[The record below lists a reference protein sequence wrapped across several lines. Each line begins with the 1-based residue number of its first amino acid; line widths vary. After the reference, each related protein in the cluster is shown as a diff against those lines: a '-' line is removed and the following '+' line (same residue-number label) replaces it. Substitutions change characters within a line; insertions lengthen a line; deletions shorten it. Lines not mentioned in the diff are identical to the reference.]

1 MKERLLNN
9 IGIKI
14 LSAVAAVILWVL
26 VVNVEDYMVTKTIS
40 DIPITVVNE
49 DSITELDKVYELDDD
64 GVVSIIVK
72 GRRSLVE
79 NLTAEDFVATADLS
93 KLSLTNAVQ
102 IQVKLVNAIGGRQL
116 SISCPENMVNV
127 KLENRMEKQIQVT
140 VRTEGEPAAGYAI
153 GTRTT
158 TPNMITISG
167 AESLIK
173 RVQSV
178 QVTVD
183 VSGASA
189 NVSTVEDL
197 VFLNTDG
204 ERVSN
209 KRLNAN
215 VTSVDASVEIVRT
228 KEIPVFVETS
238 GEVVTGY
245 GVASVEYQPTAIT
258 IAGKQE
264 DLDKIE
270 KLEIK
275 DLRVTGISEDSEF
288 TIEVAKYLPS
298 GIQVLE
304 GMEQIMVHVL
314 VETVIDR
321 DISLRSSNI
330 TITGQNE
337 VYTYAITNMDVGAVD
352 VPVLQVRGIQS
363 VIDALTVVDL
373 NPIVDVTDLQ
383 QGEYD
388 LDILYTEPDKVTV
401 KCIGKVHV
409 VVTAKNAITRGDTE

>member
-14 LSAVAAVILWVL
+14 LSAMAAVILWVL

-64 GVVSIIVK
+64 GLVSIIVK
-72 GRRSLVE
+72 GRRSVVE

-102 IQVKLVNAIGGRQL
+102 IQVKPVNAIGGRQL
-116 SISCPENMVNV
+116 SISCPESMVNV
-127 KLENRMEKQIQVT
+127 KLEKRMEKQIQVT

-153 GTRTT
+153 GTKTT

-183 VSGASA
+183 VSGASTD
-189 NVSTVEDL
+189 VSTVEDL

-204 ERVSN
+204 ERVRN
-209 KRLNAN
+209 KRLNPN
-215 VTSVDASVEIVRT
+215 VTSVDVSVEIVRT

-245 GVASVEYQPTAIT
+245 GVSSVEYQPTVIT

-275 DLRVTGISEDSEF
+275 NLRVTGISEDTEF
-288 TIEVAKYLPS
+288 TIEVADYLPS
-298 GIQVLE
+298 GIQAIE
-304 GMEQIMVHVL
+304 GMQQIMVHVL
-314 VETVIDR
+314 VEKVIDR
-321 DISLRSSNI
+321 DISLDSSNI

-337 VYTYAITNMDVGAVD
+337 VYTYTITNMDVGALD
-352 VPVLQVRGIQS
+352 VPIFQVRGIQS
-363 VIDALTVVDL
+363 VIDALTVADL
-373 NPIVDVTDLQ
+373 KPIVDVTDLQ

-388 LDILYTEPDKVTV
+388 LDILYTEPDKVAV
-401 KCIGKVHV
+401 KCIGKAHV
-409 VVTAKNAITRGDTE
+409 VVAAKSAITRGDTE

>member
-14 LSAVAAVILWVL
+14 LSAVAAVILWVV

-72 GRRSLVE
+72 GSRSMVE

-102 IQVKLVNAIGGRQL
+102 IQVDLVNVAARKRI

-140 VRTEGEPAAGYAI
+140 VRTEGEPAEGYAI

-167 AESLIK
+167 AESVIK

-178 QVTVD
+178 QVAVD

-189 NVSTVEDL
+189 DLNTVEEL
-197 VFLNTDG
+197 VFLNSDG

-215 VTSVDASVEIVRT
+215 VSSVDASVEIVRT

-245 GVASVEYQPTAIT
+245 GVSSVEYQPTVIT

-264 DLDKIE
+264 ELDKIQ

-275 DLRVTGISEDSEF
+275 DLSVTGISEDTEF
-288 TIEVAKYLPS
+288 TIDVAEYLPS
-298 GIQVLE
+298 GIQALA

-314 VETVIDR
+314 VEPLIDK
-321 DISLRSSNI
+321 DISLRSENI
-330 TITGQNE
+330 TITGQSE
-337 VYTYAITNMDVGAVD
+337 TYTYTITNLDVNAAD
-352 VPVLQVRGIQS
+352 NPILHARGIRS
-363 VIDALTVVDL
+363 VIDTLTALDL
-373 NPIVDVTDLQ
+373 KPTVDVTDLQ

-401 KCIGKVHV
+401 KCIGKGHV
-409 VVTAKNAITRGDTE
+409 VIAAKSSIIGGDTE